1 MKKITS
7 KLLRESCF
15 QGNLECGLPF
25 IIIPKKGQSKKTAV
39 VSVLYGSTDNK
50 FIPPGGNQE
59 EVPAG
64 IAHFLEHQ
72 LFKKTEGDLSQ
83 EFARYGAYYN
93 ANTGYH
99 STNYF
104 FTGTDNF
111 ENNLEILMRLTSQPY
126 FSAEYVATEKLI
138 IEQELRMYL
147 DIPDVKIYQNLLKNM
162 YHYHPI
168 NIEIGGTIDS
178 VRNITPQLLERCYR
192 LFYQPNNMVITL
204 SGDMDPEESAATL
217 NKIWAIKYD
226 KLDAA
231 VKRVVPDE
239 PAGIKTNSASEQMS
253 VARPH
258 LLIGYKD
265 TVVGLKGKDLIT
277 HNIINDIMLELLLGH
292 SAEIYNKLY
301 KEGLIDDNFG
311 ASYSNYETYGFTIIN
326 AETDTPQ
333 ELYQRLLKE
342 IAKAK
347 KARFKTRD
355 LERIKN
361 KFIGKF
367 ISAFN
372 SSESLA
378 MIFSAYYFQKINVF
392 DIPRYIKQ
400 ISLKDV
406 QERLSVHLDEKYH
419 SISQVH
425 PVSNAVS
432 NGAKNTKS

>member
-1 MKKITS
+1 M
-7 KLLRESCF
+7 
-15 QGNLECGLPF
+15 ECELPC
-25 IIIPKKGQSKKTAV
+25 IIIPKKGQSKKTAI

-50 FIPPGGNQE
+50 FIPPGGNQK

-72 LFKKTEGDLSQ
+72 LFKKAEGDLGQ

-104 FTGTDNF
+104 FTSTDNF
-111 ENNLEILMRLTSQPY
+111 EDNLKILMRLTSQPY
-126 FSAEYVATEKLI
+126 FSEEYVSTEKLI

-147 DIPDVKIYQNLLKNM
+147 DMPDTKIYLNLLKNL
-162 YHYHPI
+162 YHHHPV
-168 NIEIGGTIDS
+168 NIEVGGTIDS
-178 VRNITPQLLERCYR
+178 IRNITPQLLEICYR
-192 LFYQPNNMVITL
+192 LFYHPDNMVIAL
-204 SGDMDPEESAATL
+204 AGDMDPEKSMATL
-217 NKIWAIKYD
+217 NKIWNIKYD
-226 KLDAA
+226 KLDGPI
-231 VKRVVPDE
+231 KRVLPDE
-239 PAGIKTNSASEQMS
+239 PDSIKADSASENMS

-277 HNIINDIMLELLLGH
+277 HNLTNDIMLELLLGH
-292 SAEIYNKLY
+292 SSEIYNKLY
-301 KEGLIDDNFG
+301 KESLIDDHFG
-311 ASYSNYETYGFTIIN
+311 ASCSNHETYGFTIIS

-333 ELYQRLLKE
+333 EVYQRLLKE
-342 IAKAK
+342 ITKAK
-347 KARFKTRD
+347 KTRFKKRD

-406 QERLSVHLDEKYH
+406 QERLSVHLDEEYH
-419 SISQVH
+419 SISVVN
-425 PVSNAVS
+425 PT
-432 NGAKNTKS
+432 GK